1 MKPKNEKR
9 VKELLDRAET
19 AISSKY
25 KTKEELENAYAR
37 VLVMSQ
43 QFDKA
48 LNYMRNAALDYADG
62 DISKGELYAV
72 LREQKKIIKEPC
84 QLLMIHLGQEFHKED
99 EIDMDDITVFRDYAR
114 GLDHIFKTK
123 LKEAAKIE
131 VNPNLADKVEEAFIH
146 LYGYGRSFNDDSI
159 AMESY
164 STQDIYPDHT
174 RDELLSFATVCESLK
189 IKPNESW
196 IIEKLNSAKSNLY
209 DKWGEDASHNIL
221 YITGYSGSGKSTITE
236 KLKDSN
242 TVVIHLDLYFDEYI
256 NPNAGG
262 KSSLFGRFLEEKNI
276 PAPNS
281 LNDREKV
288 DLDIYKK
295 FERAIEEFGRLQFE
309 EGRKVIVEGTQ
320 ILDGLINPNKDF
332 YKNKC
337 IIILQTSQAKS
348 KENAAKRDKKEAKEL
363 AEKIMNKH
371 QDPSEQKK
379 NMNELVHSSNAE
391 SGSIEVESAEESFS
405 RSEYKAYNLDKWGK
419 SPDTN
424 ILYITGHSGSGKSTI
439 ARKIASENKDTIVI
453 HLDSYYEKSDSS
465 NQSSDFNAY
474 LKNHGIN
481 IPNSIDF
488 KDWGKYK
495 VLDKFESSAIEFGKE
510 KFKEGK
516 KVIVEGVQ
524 LSEESFIVDK
534 NFFRSKPFI
543 VMNAGFV
550 KSAMRAASRDQIS
563 HPIKNAFDRKDEFIN
578 RAKGIKGM
586 KKILEE

>member
-1 MKPKNEKR
+1 
-9 VKELLDRAET
+9 
-19 AISSKY
+19 
-25 KTKEELENAYAR
+25 
-37 VLVMSQ
+37 MSQ

-84 QLLMIHLGQEFHKED
+84 QLLMVHLCQDFHKED
-99 EIDMDDITVFRDYAR
+99 EIDMDDTIVFRDYAR
-114 GLDHIFKTK
+114 GLDNIFKSK

-146 LYGYGRSFNDDSI
+146 LYGYGRSFTDDSI
-159 AMESY
+159 VMESY
-164 STQDIYPDHT
+164 SAQDIYPDHT

-196 IIEKLNSAKSNLY
+196 IIEKLNTAKSNLY

-295 FERAIEEFGRLQFE
+295 FERAIEEFGRIQFE

-337 IIILQTSQAKS
+337 IIILQTSQSKS

-379 NMNELVHSSNAE
+379 NMNDLVDQSN
-391 SGSIEVESAEESFS
+391 
-405 RSEYKAYNLDKWGK
+405 SEIGL
-419 SPDTN
+419 
-424 ILYITGHSGSGKSTI
+424 
-439 ARKIASENKDTIVI
+439 
-453 HLDSYYEKSDSS
+453 
-465 NQSSDFNAY
+465 
-474 LKNHGIN
+474 
-481 IPNSIDF
+481 
-488 KDWGKYK
+488 
-495 VLDKFESSAIEFGKE
+495 
-510 KFKEGK
+510 
-516 KVIVEGVQ
+516 
-524 LSEESFIVDK
+524 
-534 NFFRSKPFI
+534 
-543 VMNAGFV
+543 
-550 KSAMRAASRDQIS
+550 
-563 HPIKNAFDRKDEFIN
+563 
-578 RAKGIKGM
+578 KGIDIK
-586 KKILEE
+586 EE

>member
-1 MKPKNEKR
+1 MKIMNHKNEKR

-62 DISKGELYAV
+62 DISKSELYAV

-84 QLLMIHLGQEFHKED
+84 QLLMVHLGQDFHKED
-99 EIDMDDITVFRDYAR
+99 EIDMDDTIVFRDYAR
-114 GLDHIFKTK
+114 GLDHIFKSK

-146 LYGYGRSFNDDSI
+146 LYGYGRSFTDDSI
-159 AMESY
+159 VMESY

-196 IIEKLNSAKSNLY
+196 IIEKLNTAKSNLY
-209 DKWGEDASHNIL
+209 DKWGKDASHNIL

-276 PAPNS
+276 PTPNS

-295 FERAIEEFGRLQFE
+295 FEKAIEEFGRIQFE

-379 NMNELVHSSNAE
+379 NMNDLVDQSN
-391 SGSIEVESAEESFS
+391 
-405 RSEYKAYNLDKWGK
+405 SE
-419 SPDTN
+419 
-424 ILYITGHSGSGKSTI
+424 TG
-439 ARKIASENKDTIVI
+439 
-453 HLDSYYEKSDSS
+453 L
-465 NQSSDFNAY
+465 
-474 LKNHGIN
+474 
-481 IPNSIDF
+481 
-488 KDWGKYK
+488 
-495 VLDKFESSAIEFGKE
+495 
-510 KFKEGK
+510 
-516 KVIVEGVQ
+516 
-524 LSEESFIVDK
+524 
-534 NFFRSKPFI
+534 
-543 VMNAGFV
+543 
-550 KSAMRAASRDQIS
+550 
-563 HPIKNAFDRKDEFIN
+563 
-578 RAKGIKGM
+578 KGID
-586 KKILEE
+586 IEEE

>member
-1 MKPKNEKR
+1 MNHKNEKR

-84 QLLMIHLGQEFHKED
+84 QLLMVHLGQDFHKED
-99 EIDMDDITVFRDYAR
+99 EIDMDDTIVFRDYAR
-114 GLDHIFKTK
+114 GLDHIFKSK

-146 LYGYGRSFNDDSI
+146 LYGYGRSFTDDSI
-159 AMESY
+159 VMESY

-196 IIEKLNSAKSNLY
+196 IIEKLNTAKSNLY

-276 PAPNS
+276 PTPNS

-295 FERAIEEFGRLQFE
+295 FEKAIEEFGRIQFE

-379 NMNELVHSSNAE
+379 NMNDLVDQSN
-391 SGSIEVESAEESFS
+391 
-405 RSEYKAYNLDKWGK
+405 SE
-419 SPDTN
+419 
-424 ILYITGHSGSGKSTI
+424 TG
-439 ARKIASENKDTIVI
+439 
-453 HLDSYYEKSDSS
+453 L
-465 NQSSDFNAY
+465 
-474 LKNHGIN
+474 
-481 IPNSIDF
+481 
-488 KDWGKYK
+488 
-495 VLDKFESSAIEFGKE
+495 
-510 KFKEGK
+510 
-516 KVIVEGVQ
+516 
-524 LSEESFIVDK
+524 
-534 NFFRSKPFI
+534 
-543 VMNAGFV
+543 
-550 KSAMRAASRDQIS
+550 
-563 HPIKNAFDRKDEFIN
+563 
-578 RAKGIKGM
+578 KGID
-586 KKILEE
+586 IEEE

>member
-1 MKPKNEKR
+1 MNSMKPKNEKR
-9 VKELLDRAET
+9 VKELLERAET

-62 DISKGELYAV
+62 DISKSELYAV

-84 QLLMIHLGQEFHKED
+84 QLLMVHLGQDFHKED
-99 EIDMDDITVFRDYAR
+99 EIDMDDTIVFRDYAR
-114 GLDHIFKTK
+114 GLDHIFKSK

-146 LYGYGRSFNDDSI
+146 LYGYGRSFTDDSI
-159 AMESY
+159 VMESY
-164 STQDIYPDHT
+164 STQDIYPDHS

-196 IIEKLNSAKSNLY
+196 IIEKLNTVKSNLY

-295 FERAIEEFGRLQFE
+295 FERAIEEFGRIQFE

-379 NMNELVHSSNAE
+379 NMNDLVDQSN
-391 SGSIEVESAEESFS
+391 
-405 RSEYKAYNLDKWGK
+405 SE
-419 SPDTN
+419 
-424 ILYITGHSGSGKSTI
+424 TG
-439 ARKIASENKDTIVI
+439 
-453 HLDSYYEKSDSS
+453 L
-465 NQSSDFNAY
+465 
-474 LKNHGIN
+474 
-481 IPNSIDF
+481 
-488 KDWGKYK
+488 
-495 VLDKFESSAIEFGKE
+495 
-510 KFKEGK
+510 
-516 KVIVEGVQ
+516 
-524 LSEESFIVDK
+524 
-534 NFFRSKPFI
+534 
-543 VMNAGFV
+543 
-550 KSAMRAASRDQIS
+550 
-563 HPIKNAFDRKDEFIN
+563 
-578 RAKGIKGM
+578 KGID
-586 KKILEE
+586 IEEE